1 MKATAQQ
8 KEAIKKAVRAA
19 NRRVERAEEKYP
31 GMANYLHSIITRST
45 GAPKFSAKTK
55 GLTYEQAAKKIEE
68 LNRFME
74 KDITKITSWK
84 KEKKE
89 EVRLGNKALKAE
101 GYDLTDE
108 EFGEILEQVDA
119 DKKDV
124 LYEAVNK
131 VQAKKVEMEKEAAE
145 DPSKEK
151 WSGTPDQISSAIS
164 EKIAEKFESQ
174 AALEKAIAARP
185 QIDARR
191 KKK

>member
-89 EVRLGNKALKAE
+89 EVRLGNEALKAE

-119 DKKDV
+119 ENKDV

-131 VQAKKVEMEKEAAE
+131 VQAKKVEMDKQAAK

-151 WSGTPDQISSAIS
+151 WTGTPDQISRAIT

-174 AALEKAIAARP
+174 AALERAIAARP